1 MTEYINK
8 ENLIKAIEDKR
19 PLNWNDT
26 EAELAEQRAFDY
38 IMELIKGF
46 CDDETDRINELMEA
60 DKEGR
65 CLVLPC
71 KVGDTVYEWH
81 YSMITKTIERE
92 EYTVY
97 GIEINE
103 RGITYQSE
111 MWKTKGRWSFP
122 ERFEYWFNIND
133 IGRSVFLTKE
143 EREEVLEGLE

>member
-1 MTEYINK
+1 MR
-8 ENLIKAIEDKR
+8 LIDADAANIY
-19 PLNWNDT
+19 LNSTGVEMIKDMPGIDLPDGYDLDRLK
-26 EAELAEQRAFDY
+26 ELA
-38 IMELIKGF
+38 
-46 CDDETDRINELMEA
+46 EA